1 MSALITTAILLLLAL
16 WAMAVYGRLLRLR
29 RVVTGRWRD
38 VGLARKRRDDPGNP
52 ANPSTGA
59 QADVPDADRALERAR
74 LHYNLVAAKY
84 NAAIASVPGSILAG
98 LAGFKRAELLE
109 PEPASGAGSPS
120 A

>member
-1 MSALITTAILLLLAL
+1 MSALITTAVLLLLAL

-52 ANPSTGA
+52 ANSTNGA
-59 QADVPDADRALERAR
+59 QADVPDAGALERAR
-74 LHYNLVAAKY
+74 LHYNLVATKY

-109 PEPASGAGSPS
+109 AEPASGAGSPS

>member
-1 MSALITTAILLLLAL
+1 MSALITTAVLLLLAL

-29 RVVTGRWRD
+29 RVVMGRWRD
-38 VGLARKRRDDPGNP
+38 VGLARKRRDASGNP
-52 ANPSTGA
+52 VNPSNGA
-59 QADVPDADRALERAR
+59 QVDVPDADRALERAR
-74 LHYNLVAAKY
+74 LHYNLVATKY

-109 PEPASGAGSPS
+109 AEPASGARSPS

>member
-1 MSALITTAILLLLAL
+1 MSALITTAVLLLLAL

-29 RVVTGRWRD
+29 RVVTGRWRE

-52 ANPSTGA
+52 ANPSNGA
-59 QADVPDADRALERAR
+59 QAGVPDADRALERAR
-74 LHYNLVAAKY
+74 LHYNLVATKY

-109 PEPASGAGSPS
+109 AEPASGAGSPS

>member
-1 MSALITTAILLLLAL
+1 MSALITTAVFLLLAL

-29 RVVTGRWRD
+29 RVVTSRWRA
-38 VGLARKRRDDPGNP
+38 VGQARKRRDDPGNP
-52 ANPSTGA
+52 ANSTNGA
-59 QADVPDADRALERAR
+59 QADVPDAGALERAR
-74 LHYNLVAAKY
+74 LHYNLVATKY

-109 PEPASGAGSPS
+109 AEPASGAGSPS